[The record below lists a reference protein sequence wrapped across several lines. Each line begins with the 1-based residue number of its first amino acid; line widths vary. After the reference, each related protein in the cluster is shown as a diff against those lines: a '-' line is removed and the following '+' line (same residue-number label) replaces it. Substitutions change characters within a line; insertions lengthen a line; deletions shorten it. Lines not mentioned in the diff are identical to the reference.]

1 MPYSLIQGWGTIG
14 RRGGEEGGKKK
25 GKKGGKGEEKK
36 EKEEEEKEFRNS
48 ILQLNSIP
56 YSFGLHLKTYKGK
69 IGELWGTWGKIMES
83 EIYLMQCNKITI
95 TTARNRRKFYR

>member
-1 MPYSLIQGWGTIG
+1 M
-14 RRGGEEGGKKK
+14 RAGEQSVAEGGKKGEK
-25 GKKGGKGEEKK
+25 RGGKKGGKGEEKK

-69 IGELWGTWGKIMES
+69 IGELWGTRGKIMEAD
-83 EIYLMQCNKITI
+83 IYLMQCNKIATL
-95 TTARNRRKFYR
+95 TARNRRKFYR